1 MMEDRVGYIRV
12 VNHNKSVVGRYAGKD
27 YHFETNKPID
37 VPEIVAAHVF
47 AFGKDD
53 KSQALN
59 RLGWAR
65 TSDELEAGM
74 AMLKKVTFDDPPEMI
89 EAPSKRKP
97 GRPAKETGVAG
108 PPVTAGGTEGGGF
121 NAPPDGPKI
130 GGPEPDDSEDDD
142 KF

>member
-1 MMEDRVGYIRV
+1 MMDDRVGYIRV
-12 VNHNKSVVGRYAGKD
+12 INRNETVVGRYAGKD
-27 YHFETNKPID
+27 YVFATGKPID

-53 KSQALN
+53 KAQALH

-65 TSDELEAGM
+65 SSEELENGM
-74 AMLKKVTFDDPPEMI
+74 AMLKKVVFDDPPEMI

-130 GGPEPDDSEDDD
+130 GEPEDDD